1 MVVEQSPSAQNSNR
15 FTYFQERIAYDDR
28 ILHDLAEEKAY
39 LQSQLDAM
47 DQERV
52 IRNYQRDILA
62 ENMRKQKQLYSVM
75 EEYYNRAP
83 TFTPYDSLENYFEKR
98 SLGFTHN
105 IDVGHKTSRKF
116 THLRTKNGREQE
128 KQTKAFK
135 KSISFL
141 QNIKLAREKI
151 KTLPRN
157 GSSLK
162 KKYVRKKNLE

>member
-15 FTYFQERIAYDDR
+15 FTYLQERIAYDDR

-52 IRNYQRDILA
+52 IRNYQRNILA

-83 TFTPYDSLENYFEKR
+83 TFTPYDSSENYFEKR
-98 SLGFTHN
+98 TLGFTHN
-105 IDVGHKTSRKF
+105 IDVGHKTSRKV
-116 THLRTKNGREQE
+116 THLRTKNGREQGE
-128 KQTKAFK
+128 QTKAFK

-162 KKYVRKKNLE
+162 KKYVRKKNSE